1 MADKHEDPVMRK
13 VRAWFEASGLS
24 LHDLGLKMGYPAGN
38 ARQSAWQFMKS
49 GDPRVSMLRRF
60 ARATG
65 MPVEELVAKRKGQG
79 DETDPVASIEG
90 SHMTTLYLKDRALTK
105 A

>member
-1 MADKHEDPVMRK
+1 MAEKREDPAMSK

-24 LHDLGLKMGYPAGN
+24 LHDLGLKMGYPPET

-60 ARATG
+60 ARAAG
-65 MPVEELVAKRKGQG
+65 MGVEELLSSER
-79 DETDPVASIEG
+79 
-90 SHMTTLYLKDRALTK
+90 
-105 A
+105 

>member
-1 MADKHEDPVMRK
+1 MLASRVNTVYTRLMADKHEDPAMRK

-24 LHDLGLKMGYPAGN
+24 LHELGLKMGYSPET

-60 ARATG
+60 AAASG
-65 MPVEELVAKRKGQG
+65 MSVEELIGEQKGRK
-79 DETDPVASIEG
+79 A
-90 SHMTTLYLKDRALTK
+90 RTK
-105 A
+105 PTA